1 MHHWIIITLA
11 GLLLQFFFGG
21 PAPAAESADPYRVP
35 RLEDVTIDG
44 AAGDWGDRGFR
55 VDLLTT
61 PDGDIRPADDFD
73 VAFRAAWNDEGLL
86 MLAQIRDDVPREHA
100 ETNRLWRLD
109 CLEIFVA
116 AAVGST
122 NRYQL
127 VLTAGADPKQPTL
140 RYRIYDHRAEKAN
153 PSELTVQCAREIGK
167 DGTTVEVLLPW
178 RNLGIIPATGREL
191 ALQVIANDD
200 DGQPG
205 GDSCR
210 VAWFPAIESHQ
221 DATAMYPVR
230 LSTSASPPVRC
241 HVRREIVPG
250 ECRLT
255 LTAAPQALDAPWTVE
270 GPDGVLAEGR
280 LAAHQGRAGALI
292 QLTREP
298 GRKWPDVRVTV
309 DGATL
314 AVYAG
319 LPALEDILQRHID
332 AVGGA
337 ATLRRLHSRICRGHF
352 RQFLNWT
359 DPQRT
364 EFPVEV
370 FTGSPLKWQ
379 LVHHQQ
385 DVVYQDGFDGTVRWR
400 VDVDGVHELPDWVPS
415 VVNLALVPQGILHL
429 REMFPTLRLRGREE
443 RDGRPV
449 LAVEAVTVDSGRQQL
464 YFDEETGRLCRVGA
478 WQLENYRMVDDVVVP
493 TRLSVTRKG
502 GWSAY
507 EFDEIIH
514 NQPLDEH
521 RFEKPDPAAVFPE
534 TFAGIT
540 DRQVLPLLKHLPYD
554 DDGMNIPCR
563 DGRLLYDLIVEHG
576 YVRGLEI
583 GTSNGY
589 STLWLGLAFRQTGGR
604 VITLE
609 YEAKAAR
616 AAWRNFQDAGLTDVI
631 DARTADA
638 FKEIPAMEGDFD
650 FVFLDAW
657 KPDYIKFW
665 RLVKDRIR
673 PGGVFTAHNVSSH
686 ERDMQDF
693 LAEIR
698 RDPAFET
705 TLHQVSSQGISVS
718 FRRKQP

>member
-1 MHHWIIITLA
+1 
-11 GLLLQFFFGG
+11 
-21 PAPAAESADPYRVP
+21 
-35 RLEDVTIDG
+35 
-44 AAGDWGDRGFR
+44 

-73 VAFRAAWNDEGLL
+73 VAFRAGWNDEGLL
-86 MLAQIRDDVPREHA
+86 VLARVRDDVPREHS
-100 ETNRLWRLD
+100 EENRLWRLD

-116 AAVGST
+116 EGIGST

-127 VLTAGADPKQPTL
+127 VLTAGADPEQPAL
-140 RYRIYDHRAEKAN
+140 RYRIYDHRAEKAD
-153 PSELTVQCAREIGK
+153 PSELTVQCARQIGK
-167 DGTTVEVLLPW
+167 DGITVEALLPW
-178 RNLGIIPATGREL
+178 RNLGITPADGREL
-191 ALQVIANDD
+191 ALQVIANDN

-210 VAWFPAIESHQ
+210 VAWFPSIETHRDS
-221 DATAMYPVR
+221 TRMYPVL
-230 LSTSASPPVRC
+230 LSSGASPPVRC
-241 HVRREIVPG
+241 RVRRDILPG

-255 LTAAPQALDAPWTVE
+255 LTAALEALDAPWTVE
-270 GPDGVLAEGR
+270 GPDGVLADGR

-298 GRKWPDVRVTV
+298 GGEWPDVRVAV

-314 AVYAG
+314 AAYAG

-332 AVGGA
+332 AIGGGA
-337 ATLRRLHSRICRGHF
+337 ALRQQRSRICRGHF

-359 DPQRT
+359 DPQKT
-364 EFPVEV
+364 EFPAEV
-370 FTGSPLKWQ
+370 FAGSTAKWQ
-379 LVHHQQ
+379 LAHHEK
-385 DVVYQDGFDGTVRWR
+385 DVLYHEGFDGTVRWR
-400 VDVDGVHELPDWVPS
+400 VDGDGVHKLSGWVPS
-415 VVNLALVPQGILHL
+415 VVNLALVPQGFLHL

-449 LAVEAVTVDSGRQQL
+449 LAVDAVAADGGRQQL
-464 YFDEETGRLCRVGA
+464 YFDEETGRLTRIGV
-478 WQLENYRMVDDVVVP
+478 WQLENYRTVDGVAVP
-493 TRLSVTRKG
+493 TRLFVSRKG

-514 NQPLDEH
+514 NQPLDER
-521 RFEKPDPAAVFPE
+521 RFDKPDPAAVFTE

-540 DRQVLPLLKHLPYD
+540 DPQVLPLLKHLPYD

-563 DGRLLYDLIVEHG
+563 DGRLLYDLIAEHG

-616 AAWRNFQDAGLTDVI
+616 AALRNFQDAGLTDVI

-638 FKEIPAMEGDFD
+638 FQAIPDIEGDFD
-650 FVFLDAW
+650 FIFLDAW
-657 KPDYIKFW
+657 KPDYIRFW
-665 RLVKDRIR
+665 RLVKDRVR

-686 ERDMQDF
+686 ERDMKDF
-693 LAEIR
+693 LVEIR
-698 RDPAFET
+698 KDPDFET
-705 TLHQVSSQGISVS
+705 TLHQVSTQGVSVS